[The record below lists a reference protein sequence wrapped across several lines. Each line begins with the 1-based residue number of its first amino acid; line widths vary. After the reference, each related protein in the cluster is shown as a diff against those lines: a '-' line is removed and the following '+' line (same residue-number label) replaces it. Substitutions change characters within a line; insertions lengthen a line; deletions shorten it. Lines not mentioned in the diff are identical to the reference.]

1 MIKRIIADQIKSR
14 FFQGKAII
22 LLGPRQSG
30 KTTLINSIL
39 EDYPGQYARYNG
51 DEPDVR
57 ELFADATS
65 TRLKS
70 LAGAKP
76 ILFIDEAQR
85 IPEVGLCIK
94 LLVDNY
100 PEIQV
105 IASGSSA
112 LELAGSIR
120 EPLTGRIYE
129 YHLYPL
135 SYQEMRGHQDPLH
148 EDRLIGQRL
157 VFGYYPEVVTK
168 PAEQMEILKLLSD
181 SYLFKDLFNLEQI
194 KKPPLLDKIIRAVAF
209 QVGNE
214 VSYNEIAQLVDAD
227 RQTVEK
233 YLDLME
239 KAYIIHR
246 LPALKRNLRNEIKR
260 GIKIYFWDNGI
271 LNVVIGNFN
280 EISSRQD
287 LGVLWEN
294 FVISERRKFL
304 ANNSIYARSYF
315 WRTTLKQEIDYIEE
329 LNASFSAAEIK
340 WNPKIKV
347 SFSKSF
353 IENYPISETRVINPK
368 NLAEWI
374 GGS

>member
-1 MIKRIIADQIKSR
+1 
-14 FFQGKAII
+14 
-22 LLGPRQSG
+22 
-30 KTTLINSIL
+30 
-39 EDYPGQYARYNG
+39 
-51 DEPDVR
+51 
-57 ELFADATS
+57 
-65 TRLKS
+65 
-70 LAGAKP
+70 
-76 ILFIDEAQR
+76 
-85 IPEVGLCIK
+85 
-94 LLVDNY
+94 
-100 PEIQV
+100 
-105 IASGSSA
+105 
-112 LELAGSIR
+112 
-120 EPLTGRIYE
+120 
-129 YHLYPL
+129 
-135 SYQEMRGHQDPLH
+135 
-148 EDRLIGQRL
+148 LIGQRL

-168 PAEQMEILKLLSD
+168 PAEQMEILKLLAD

-271 LNVVIGNFN
+271 LNAVIGNFN